1 MKIMS
6 NIPEIP
12 MMITT
17 DYKTFK
23 IGDRV
28 RVQFVA
34 KKYPEYPYSG
44 GGVIGHIKSINYNSF
59 VIDYVLDTKVIEF
72 DDIYIIKKVD
82 DAETFDTVP
91 NINDEE
97 REFWRTHWITKDG
110 IKKKTA
116 EDSKMLEEFNKELEE
131 IIQDNLLTR
140 YKF

>member
-17 DYKTFK
+17 DHKTFK

-44 GGVIGHIKSINYNSF
+44 GGVIGFIKAINHDSF
-59 VIDYVLDTKVIEF
+59 VVNKRIVAFNDV
-72 DDIYIIKKVD
+72 YIVKKVD
-82 DAETFDTVP
+82 EAETFETVP

-116 EDSKMLEEFNKELEE
+116 EDLKMLEEFNKEW
-131 IIQDNLLTR
+131 
-140 YKF
+140 KK